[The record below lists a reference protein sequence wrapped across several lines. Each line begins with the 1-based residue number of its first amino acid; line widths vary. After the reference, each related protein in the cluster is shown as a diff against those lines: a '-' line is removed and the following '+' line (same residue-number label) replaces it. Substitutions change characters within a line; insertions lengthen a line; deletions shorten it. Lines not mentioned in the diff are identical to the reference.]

1 MINLTKYIQSLSG
14 KKIAVLGLGVS
25 NRAAV
30 RALIKAGADV
40 VAWDDLAQNCEGLD
54 ATIRNLMDENFE
66 TDYEFLVAAP
76 GIPLTLPAPHPI
88 VEKANKA
95 GLEIICDLELLH
107 RASHGRKTIGITGTN
122 GKSTT
127 TALIGHIL
135 NECGIT
141 AKVGG
146 NIGKAALDLVMP
158 PKDGVFVLEMSSF
171 QLDLCPTFAPDI
183 GILLNLSPDHLDRH
197 GTMDAYGAAK
207 ARIFRGEGV
216 GIISVDDNHSEK
228 IYEQLKDL
236 GHRTIYPLSVNNED
250 KDGVFV
256 KNGVLFEAMYG
267 DPVEISEMDI
277 ATLPGVHN
285 HQNAA
290 DAYAAA
296 RSIGLEPQAIM
307 AAMKTFPG
315 LQHRQFLSRTINGVA
330 YVNDSKATNAN
341 AAARALVSYRNVY
354 WIAGGRPKDG
364 GLKGIEPY
372 MDHVRHVFLIGEAM
386 DEFASWLDKYGVPH
400 EFSRTLERAVDSA
413 HRIAQSERGQPGGT
427 GTVVLSPACASFDQF
442 KSFEERGDEFNAIV
456 AKLSEDD
463 L

>member
-1 MINLTKYIQSLSG
+1 
-14 KKIAVLGLGVS
+14 
-25 NRAAV
+25 
-30 RALIKAGADV
+30 
-40 VAWDDLAQNCEGLD
+40 
-54 ATIRNLMDENFE
+54 
-66 TDYEFLVAAP
+66 
-76 GIPLTLPAPHPI
+76 
-88 VEKANKA
+88 
-95 GLEIICDLELLH
+95 
-107 RASHGRKTIGITGTN
+107 
-122 GKSTT
+122 
-127 TALIGHIL
+127 
-135 NECGIT
+135 
-141 AKVGG
+141 
-146 NIGKAALDLVMP
+146 
-158 PKDGVFVLEMSSF
+158 VFVLEMSSF

-290 DAYAAA
+290 AAYAAA

-413 HRIAQSERGQPGGT
+413 HRMAQSERGQPGGT